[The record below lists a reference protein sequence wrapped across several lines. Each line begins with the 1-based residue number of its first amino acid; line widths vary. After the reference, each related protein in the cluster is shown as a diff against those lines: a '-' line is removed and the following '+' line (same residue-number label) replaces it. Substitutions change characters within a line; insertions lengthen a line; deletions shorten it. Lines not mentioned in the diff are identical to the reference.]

1 MRDVHPSLP
10 YDVMHTVFNVAVI
23 MSQEKRELGN
33 DPDISHFLVKLR
45 ATFTRLA
52 LAKMTKCSYLQ
63 CTVRHVVYLYYPHVV
78 LPRRNTCR

>member
-23 MSQEKRELGN
+23 MSQEKCELGN
-33 DPDISHFLVKLR
+33 DPDISHVLVKVR
-45 ATFTRLA
+45 ATFTPA

-63 CTVRHVVYLYYPHVV
+63 CTVRHDVYLYYPHVV
-78 LPRRNTCR
+78 LPRRNTRR